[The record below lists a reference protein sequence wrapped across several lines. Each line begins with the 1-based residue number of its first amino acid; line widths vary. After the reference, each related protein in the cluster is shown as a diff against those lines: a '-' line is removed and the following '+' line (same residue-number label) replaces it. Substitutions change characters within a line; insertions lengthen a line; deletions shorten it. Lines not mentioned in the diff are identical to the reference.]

1 MPVIIQLIICSLVGG
16 AFSLAGGLLL
26 ALNQRI
32 RTFSGYATA
41 FAAGAL
47 LAAAFVDL
55 LPEAIEQS
63 EATPILIFTMV
74 GLILFFLLE
83 AGINWFHSHAHED
96 EDEHSHA
103 HGGQEHEARFH
114 SGQSSI
120 GSGEYSHHNH
130 LGSVGTEE
138 AGLAAVGVAD
148 DTAVETAAEAAA
160 GVAVE
165 AAVETAVEAAARTE
179 PIVAM
184 VILGGT
190 LHHIIDGVAIAAGF
204 LISPSSGMVVT
215 LAIAAHEIPHRLG
228 DFGILLHYGLGR
240 TKTIVINVLSALAAT
255 ASAVAF
261 YLLGNVA
268 ERTLAPLL
276 GIVAGFFIYIA
287 ATDIIPTIHK
297 EPSRAMVFKKS
308 LWLILGVV
316 VVSVAIIALHS
327 FVAGAGLE

>member
-120 GSGEYSHHNH
+120 GPDQHNH
-130 LGSVGTEE
+130 PGSVGAEE
-138 AGLAAVGVAD
+138 AGLAAVDVVG
-148 DTAVETAAEAAA
+148 EAEAE
-160 GVAVE
+160 AVSG
-165 AAVETAVEAAARTE
+165 ATARTE

-297 EPSRAMVFKKS
+297 EPSRTMVFKKS

-327 FVAGAGLE
+327 FVAGAGLD